1 MEQSLAQ
8 YYDNQFEMMASV
20 GWKDLME
27 DLSKLREEVDNIKTA
42 KDAQQL
48 HFRQGQLDI
57 LDLILNRR
65 KTCEEVYDQLNGT
78 SYLKD
83 ES

>member
-1 MEQSLAQ
+1 MTPELQQ
-8 YYDNQFEMMASV
+8 YYDEQFNLMASV

-27 DLSKLREEVDNIKTA
+27 DFKKLRDELDNIRTA
-42 KDAQQL
+42 KDAQEL

-65 KTCEEVYDQLNGT
+65 QTCEEVYDQL
-78 SYLKD
+78 KE
-83 ES
+83 ESSK

>member
-1 MEQSLAQ
+1 MEQSLQ
-8 YYDNQFEMMASV
+8 KYYEEQFSMMASE

-27 DLSKLREEVDNIKTA
+27 DFTKLRGELDNIKTA

-48 HFRQGQLDI
+48 YFRQGQLDI

-65 KTCEEVYDQLNGT
+65 KTCEEIYDQLRGET
-78 SYLKD
+78 L
-83 ES
+83 

>member
-1 MEQSLAQ
+1 MTPELSK
-8 YYDNQFEMMASV
+8 YYDDQFSMMASV

-65 KTCEEVYDQLNGT
+65 KTCEEVYEQLQG
-78 SYLKD
+78 